1 MKRDIE
7 GRKDIEYL
15 INFFYEQVKK
25 DEVIGFI
32 FNDVAKVNW
41 EKHLPVMYD
50 FWESIIFS
58 TGKYEGNPMLL
69 HTNLSKL
76 IPFTKQYFER
86 WLRIFT
92 STVDE
97 LFEGKKA
104 NFAKE
109 SAISIAGIME
119 VKIIP
124 AANNNLSLQ

>member
-7 GRKDIEYL
+7 SRKDIEHL
-15 INFFYEQVKK
+15 IDSFYEKVKK

-41 EKHLPVMYD
+41 GKHLPVMYD
-50 FWESIIFS
+50 FWESTIFS
-58 TGKYEGNPMLL
+58 IGKYQGNPMLL
-69 HTNLSKL
+69 HINLNKR
-76 IPFTKQYFER
+76 IPFTKQHFER
-86 WLRIFT
+86 WLKIFT
-92 STVDE
+92 ETVDE

-104 NFAKE
+104 NLAKE
-109 SAISIAGIME
+109 RAISIAAIME

>member
-1 MKRDIE
+1 MKSDIE
-7 GRKDIEYL
+7 SRKDVEHL
-15 INFFYEQVKK
+15 INSFYEKIKK
-25 DEVIGFI
+25 DDVIGFI

-58 TGKYEGNPMLL
+58 TNKYEGNPMLL
-69 HTNLSKL
+69 HKNLNKL

-86 WLRIFT
+86 WLQIFT
-92 STVDE
+92 ATLDE

-104 NFAKE
+104 NLAKE
-109 SAISIAGIME
+109 RAISIAGIME